1 MISNSENA
9 IANDLENTEKLKVT
23 FAQIIV
29 CGTAEKPYYNI
40 MWFDNNGCGYIGY
53 GSYYLE
59 YVFQW
64 LSENFEVECDILSAD
79 VAPVVHGRW
88 LDTGYYGHSK
98 SPIYICSNCR
108 KEVEDYY
115 IKNHKFCL
123 HCGARMD
130 GDGNG

>member
-79 VAPVVHGRW
+79 VAPVVHGQLTNIDKNEW
-88 LDTGYYGHSK
+88 YCDFGK
-98 SPIYICSNCR
+98 CSVCGEENPTDA
-108 KEVEDYY
+108 KY
-115 IKNHKFCL
+115 CL
-123 HCGARMD
+123 GCGARLD
-130 GDGNG
+130 GE

>member
-88 LDTGYYGHSK
+88 VWNEECHCWV
-98 SPIYICSNCR
+98 CSNCYLSALNNYR
-108 KEVEDYY
+108 GWSTESNYCP
-115 IKNHKFCL
+115 N
-123 HCGARMD
+123 CGARMD
-130 GDGNG
+130 GEG